1 MKLNKAIETYLAS
14 RRSLGIRLVSGGK
27 ILHQFSRE
35 MGDVDLGQ
43 IQSQTV
49 AAFLLGRGQL
59 SAAWTTKFRVLGGL
73 YRFAIARGYV
83 DQSPLP
89 EDTPELPPPLT
100 PYVYSTAEMQRLL
113 DATKTIRH
121 SAVPNQDVT
130 FRTLLL
136 LLYSGGL
143 RVSEALNLKISDVNL
158 AEKVLT
164 IRDTK
169 FYKTRLIPIGPRM
182 VKELEVHLT
191 TRELLTLPK
200 GRDSAV
206 FAIRTGEPL
215 RYGQINEWFQRVRK
229 AANIGCPAGE
239 TRPPRLHDL
248 RHTAAVHRVIAW
260 YRGGKNVQRL
270 LPHLAT
276 YLGHVDIK
284 STQRY
289 LHMTPELM
297 EEASLKFGAYAN
309 LGARH
314 E

>member
-1 MKLNKAIETYLAS
+1 MKLNKAIDTYLAS

-43 IQSQTV
+43 ITSRTV
-49 AAFLLGRGQL
+49 ADFLHGRGQL

-89 EDTPELPPPLT
+89 ADTPELPPPLT
-100 PYVYSTAEMQRLL
+100 PYVYSTAEIQRLL

-121 SAVPNQDVT
+121 SAVPNQDAT

-182 VKELEVHLT
+182 VKELAVHLT
-191 TRELLTLPK
+191 TRELLALPK
-200 GRDSAV
+200 GKDSAV

-239 TRPPRLHDL
+239 IRPPRMHDL

-260 YRGGKNVQRL
+260 YRAGKNVQRL

-276 YLGHVDIK
+276 YLGHVNIK

-297 EEASLKFGAYAN
+297 EEASLKFGAYAK
-309 LGARH
+309 LGEHH